1 MKFSSTTIA
10 SRLLPFLMFLS
21 FLTTRGQSDLASPYT
36 IFGPGIPNLRQT
48 VSMVGA
54 GGSGIA
60 LTDPYK
66 LNLANPASVAYHAEP
81 IFESSGKA
89 VLSTYS
95 TNLGSFDNNSFELNN
110 INLSFPI
117 IRGKWGL
124 IIGLLPYTTIG
135 YEVTTL
141 ANDEE
146 VDLQPVTQYSGD
158 GGISQGYLGMGYKFY
173 NKIDSAGNVTALA
186 FGANINYNFG
196 TLNAERLN
204 YFPFDTDARGLRY
217 EESVVV
223 KDWTVD
229 LGLHYQTNIIKRSIS
244 NPRYLKFLAGL
255 SYSLKSDVLTERSEF
270 AYTFTGTSGLS
281 LSDTLR
287 FSDRE
292 QGSITLPERYTVGV
306 GLDYVSTTKARLRFS
321 ADYTLERWSQ
331 YEVSYTDANLGF
343 DFQDGHRY
351 STGLEFTPKV
361 GSNKYFETVEY
372 RAGFHYNRSNIN
384 LRNTDIEDIGM
395 SFGLT
400 LPIHHRRSITQSSFS
415 IGAVYGSSGTQE
427 MGLIQED
434 YIRIFVGFSFTPHFR
449 NKWFVQP
456 KYD

>member
-1 MKFSSTTIA
+1 MKFSSTTIVK
-10 SRLLPFLMFLS
+10 RLLPILLLVAFLK
-21 FLTTRGQSDLASPYT
+21 TNAQSDLASPYT

-48 VSMVGA
+48 VSMAGA
-54 GGSGIA
+54 GGSGVA

-66 LNLANPASVAYHAEP
+66 LNFANPASVAYHAEP
-81 IFESSGKA
+81 IFESSGKY
-89 VLSTYS
+89 VNSTFS

-135 YEVTTL
+135 YEVTTV
-141 ANDEE
+141 ADDEE
-146 VDLQPVTQYSGD
+146 VELQPISQYSGD

-173 NKIDSAGNVTALA
+173 NKIDSAGNVTAIA
-186 FGANINYNFG
+186 FGANVNYNFG
-196 TLNAERLN
+196 TLNAERMN
-204 YFPFDTDARGLRY
+204 SFPFDTEARGVKSD
-217 EESVVV
+217 ESIVV
-223 KDWTVD
+223 KDWSVD
-229 LGLHYQTNIIKRSIS
+229 FGLHYQKNIVKRTIS

-255 SYSLKSDVLTERSEF
+255 SYSLETNLNTERSEF
-270 AYTFTGTSGLS
+270 AYTFIGTSGLN

-287 FSDRE
+287 YSDRE
-292 QGSITLPERYTVGV
+292 AGSITLPQRFTLGL
-306 GLDYVSTTKARLRFS
+306 GLDYVSVNKTRLRFS
-321 ADYTLERWSQ
+321 TDYTLERWSEYQ
-331 YEVSYTDANLGF
+331 VSYNDDNLSF
-343 DFQDGHRY
+343 DFQDGQRY
-351 STGLEFTPKV
+351 SAGLEFTPKL
-361 GSNKYFETVEY
+361 GSSKYFETVEY
-372 RAGFHYNRSNIN
+372 RAGFHYNRSNLN
-384 LRNTDIEDIGM
+384 LRDQDIEDIGM

-400 LPIHHRRSITQSSFS
+400 LPIHHRRAITQSSFS
-415 IGAVYGSSGTQE
+415 IGAVYGKSGTQE

>member
-1 MKFSSTTIA
+1 MKFSSTIIA
-10 SRLLPFLMFLS
+10 KRLLPILLLMAFS
-21 FLTTRGQSDLASPYT
+21 KSYAQSDLASPYT

-66 LNLANPASVAYHAEP
+66 LNFANPAAVAYHVEP
-81 IFESSGKA
+81 IFESSGKSI
-89 VLSTYS
+89 LSTYS

-110 INLSFPI
+110 LNLSFPI
-117 IRGKWGL
+117 IRGKWGM

-135 YEVTTL
+135 YEVTTV
-141 ANDEE
+141 ADDENVE
-146 VDLQPVTQYSGD
+146 LQPITQYSGD

-196 TLNAERLN
+196 TLNSERMN
-204 YFPFDTDARGLRY
+204 YFPFDTEARGVKY
-217 EESVVV
+217 EESIVV
-223 KDWTVD
+223 KDWSVD
-229 LGLHYQTNIIKRSIS
+229 FGLHYQTNIVKRSIS

-255 SYSLKSDVLTERSEF
+255 SYSLGSDVNTERSEF

-287 FSDRE
+287 YSDRE
-292 QGSITLPERYTVGV
+292 AGSLVLPERYTIGF
-306 GLDYVSTTKARLRFS
+306 GLDYVSTQKARLRFS
-321 ADYTLERWSQ
+321 ADYTLESWSD
-331 YEVSYTDANLGF
+331 YSVSYSDANLGF
-343 DFQDGHRY
+343 DFQDAQRY
-351 STGLEFTPKV
+351 STGLEYTPKV

-372 RAGFHYNRSNIN
+372 RAGFHYQKSNIN
-384 LRNTDIEDIGM
+384 LRNKDIEDIGM

-400 LPIHHRRSITQSSFS
+400 LPIHHRRAITQSSFS
-415 IGAVYGSSGTQE
+415 IGAVYGRNGTQD